1 MFAMVAID
9 YKISS
14 YIWLV
19 WENVII
25 YFNCSLS
32 FDYVKNYLSYTL
44 MFVANEMLEIR
55 VKK

>member
-1 MFAMVAID
+1 MVAID
-9 YKISS
+9 CKISS